1 MTWALGQP
9 APQFTAQTQLGEKS
23 LSDFAGQWVL
33 LFMHPADFTPVCQ
46 TEMMALERYRPQF
59 EELGVQLLGLSVDSV
74 YSHIGWIKSIEQN
87 EGVRLNFPLIADPE
101 KTIAREYQG
110 VDAVS
115 GLTTRGVF
123 LIDPNQ
129 TTRWAIFY
137 PANVGRN
144 IDEILRVIKG
154 LQAAD
159 EQKKA
164 APANWQPGE
173 DLITG
178 AKATID

>member
-9 APQFTAQTQLGEKS
+9 APEFTAQTQFGERT
-23 LSDFAGQWVL
+23 LTDFKGQWVL

-46 TEMMALERYRPQF
+46 TEMIALEQNRPRF

-87 EGVRLNFPLIADPE
+87 QGVRLQFPLIADPD
-101 KTIAREYQG
+101 KSIAKEYQG

-123 LIDPNQ
+123 LIDPNSVV
-129 TTRWAIFY
+129 RWAIFY
-137 PANVGRN
+137 PANVGRS
-144 IDEILRVIKG
+144 IDEILRVIQG

-164 APANWQPGE
+164 APVNWQPGE

-178 AKATID
+178 AKATIE